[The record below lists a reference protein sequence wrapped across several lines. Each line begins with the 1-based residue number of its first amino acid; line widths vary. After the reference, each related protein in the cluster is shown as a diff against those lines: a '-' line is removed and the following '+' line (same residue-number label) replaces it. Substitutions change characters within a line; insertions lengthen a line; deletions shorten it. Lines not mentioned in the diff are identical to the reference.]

1 MLFELKWTHLTVQ
14 IILSLIKQ
22 LKSLSIFLLFV
33 QQIINQCQQYNSV
46 SRTGPTEMRHSSSP
60 ERAHGPVQEETRKN
74 MWHRAVSVEVV
85 TRLTALLR
93 YLYLVGS
100 GKLSSRK
107 LRSIYLEPKGVK
119 NGERGTYCQHKGQF
133 QEKFAFGYSWIHAP
147 IMLPGIFFPLSTP
160 IMSVSAFSD
169 MADPSVVTNIDTYK
183 LQAYILPFNQL
194 YKNKQTY
201 CLIIL

>member
-1 MLFELKWTHLTVQ
+1 MLFELKRTHLTVQ

-33 QQIINQCQQYNSV
+33 QQIINQCQQYNNV
-46 SRTGPTEMRHSSSP
+46 SRTGPTEMRLSSSLA
-60 ERAHGPVQEETRKN
+60 RAHSPIQEETRKN
-74 MWHRAVSVEVV
+74 MWQRAVGVEEV
-85 TRLTALLR
+85 TRLTSLLR
-93 YLYLVGS
+93 YLYLVGR
-100 GKLSSRK
+100 KLSSRK
-107 LRSIYLEPKGVK
+107 LRSIDLEPKGGK

-133 QEKFAFGYSWIHAP
+133 QEQFAFGYSWIHAP

-169 MADPSVVTNIDTYK
+169 MADPSVVTNTDTYK

-194 YKNKQTY
+194 YKSEQTY
-201 CLIIL
+201 SLIIL